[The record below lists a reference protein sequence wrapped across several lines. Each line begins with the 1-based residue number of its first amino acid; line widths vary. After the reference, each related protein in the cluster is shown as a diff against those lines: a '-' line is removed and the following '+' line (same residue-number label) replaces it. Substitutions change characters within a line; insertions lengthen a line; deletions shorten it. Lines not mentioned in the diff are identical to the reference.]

1 MWLPG
6 AGDFTLGAACATP
19 CIHRANAS
27 VSHAVM
33 RESNMAVGIPEGT
46 RSGKKRTP
54 VSVA

>member
-1 MWLPG
+1 M
-6 AGDFTLGAACATP
+6 LGAACATP
-19 CIHRANAS
+19 CMHRANAS

-33 RESNMAVGIPEGT
+33 RESDMAVGIPEGT